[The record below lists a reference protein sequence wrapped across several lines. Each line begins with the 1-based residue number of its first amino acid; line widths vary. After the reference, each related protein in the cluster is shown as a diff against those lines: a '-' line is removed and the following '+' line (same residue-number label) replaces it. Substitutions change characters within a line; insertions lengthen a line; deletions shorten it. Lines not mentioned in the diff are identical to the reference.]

1 MTSGER
7 IVQSPTF
14 QKRADWLS
22 PGNHNHLR
30 LTRMLR
36 SLNLL
41 AEREAA
47 LALFAILSE
56 IYDEERRTG
65 RNRISE
71 TSLRYWSAAVEG

>member
-7 IVQSPTF
+7 IVQCPTF

-41 AEREAA
+41 GERHAA
-47 LALFAILSE
+47 LALYEALSKV
-56 IYDEERRTG
+56 YNEERSMG

-71 TSLRYWSAAVEG
+71 TSLRYWSAAIES